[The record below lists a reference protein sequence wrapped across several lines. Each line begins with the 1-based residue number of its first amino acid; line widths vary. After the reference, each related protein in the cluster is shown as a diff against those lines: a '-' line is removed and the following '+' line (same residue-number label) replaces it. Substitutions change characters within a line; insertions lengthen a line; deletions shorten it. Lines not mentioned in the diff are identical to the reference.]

1 MLNADDKSNGNGN
14 GIIPIDSQGKM
25 QDKLNNVFMDLMT
38 AYERLTSATSHQ
50 MSEQTLNNE
59 TMTTSH
65 VSNPD
70 MKSSVVDGNTST
82 LFLPPDPAGTKA
94 DAAGT
99 SSDLD
104 NLPFPFLF
112 PDGSF
117 PFNLSS
123 LRHGNIPTSTG
134 ASSSSS
140 TTMPLILPANTST
153 LTNIA
158 TNETMATHCGSQK
171 KNSRKRKSRK
181 KYSSL
186 DKRWSNRF
194 TWSEDAHG
202 DFCRAVFE
210 VGLKQSSPSAVAE
223 LIRENKNKSAD
234 KKEEQNTISS
244 LYCQEH
250 IKDNLMRYRAHN
262 QFVRTGN
269 SNDNVGSNSSNSEI
283 YIEPWKLTTGE
294 VAYLSYVNK
303 KVQQNE
309 TPKSCNKTVTVGG
322 DEMKKSNNK
331 RAKISQRKEESSQP
345 RQSFQW
351 PKLTA
356 TEERTPIGAS
366 FRILLGMYVSL
377 QAQLATERSKRKL
390 VNAGPPSSNES
401 SCSSTSETSCL
412 KSLTHAFVAGRK
424 EGDKDNMFLVPSPLI
439 RHGESKSTVS
449 MDASVRL
456 QTSIMKNN
464 MRSQKQLQKKMR
476 ILMQNEIE
484 KFPNNNIETRND
496 HGAVVAS
503 GKAIRNKE
511 QLAQAIGHEKVNSL
525 ITQHDELN
533 PPEDGNTGE
542 EGSPSNVGI
551 GSGMDWD
558 TGDLDDE
565 AVIEYLMS

>member
-1 MLNADDKSNGNGN
+1 MINSDDKSNSN
-14 GIIPIDSQGKM
+14 GIIPMDSQGKM
-25 QDKLNNVFMDLMT
+25 QDKLNNVFLDLMT
-38 AYERLTSATSHQ
+38 AYERLTSTTSQQ
-50 MSEQTLNNE
+50 MSEPTLHNE
-59 TMTTSH
+59 MPT
-65 VSNPD
+65 VSNSD
-70 MKSSVVDGNTST
+70 MKSSVVEDGT
-82 LFLPPDPAGTKA
+82 LFLPPEPAGNKA
-94 DAAGT
+94 GAAGS

-123 LRHGNIPTSTG
+123 LRHGTIPTSTDG
-134 ASSSSS
+134 SSSSN
-140 TTMPLILPANTST
+140 TAMPLILPANTST
-153 LTNIA
+153 HT
-158 TNETMATHCGSQK
+158 TNETMAAHRGLQK
-171 KNSRKRKSRK
+171 KGSRKRKSRK

-210 VGLKQSSPSAVAE
+210 VGLKQSSPSAVVE
-223 LIRENKNKSAD
+223 LIREKKNKSVE
-234 KKEEQNTISS
+234 KTEEQDTDSS

-262 QFVRTGN
+262 HFVRTGN
-269 SNDNVGSNSSNSEI
+269 SDNNVGSNSSNNEI
-283 YIEPWKLTTGE
+283 YIEPWKLTAGE
-294 VAYLSYVNK
+294 VAYLSFVNK
-303 KVQQNE
+303 KEQQNE
-309 TPKSCNKTVTVGG
+309 TSKSCNSLVTIGG

-331 RAKISQRKEESSQP
+331 RAKISQRKEESSRP
-345 RQSFQW
+345 RQPFQW

-356 TEERTPIGAS
+356 AEERSPIGAS

-424 EGDKDNMFLVPSPLI
+424 EGDKDDMLLVPSPLN

-464 MRSQKQLQKKMR
+464 MRTQKQLQKKMR

-484 KFPNNNIETRND
+484 KFPDTNTEMRNG
-496 HGAVVAS
+496 HGPVGAS

-511 QLAQAIGHEKVNSL
+511 QLAQVVGQKKVNSI
-525 ITQHDELN
+525 ITENDKLN
-533 PPEDGNTGE
+533 PPEDGNADE
-542 EGSPSNVGI
+542 EGSSCNVGI

-565 AVIEYLMS
+565 AVIKYLMS